1 MIMAAGGKIVL
12 VAGATGR
19 AGRCIISELLK
30 RGYGVRALLVPPF
43 DPPDPPGLRS
53 KGVELVAGDLA
64 SVPSLEKAMD
74 GAAFLISAIGS
85 KKPFSKAENDRID
98 NMGNQNLARAA
109 RAKGLQKIVIISSVG
124 AGNSR
129 NALSFMYKV
138 MMSPILRAKEKS
150 EAFIQSYGMTY
161 TIVRPGGYGDKEV
174 SGRIAFGEGGKITGR
189 VTREQIAKVCVD
201 ALANQAMNNRT
212 FEVVDEA
219 TVAPERRQFIIK
231 I

>member
-1 MIMAAGGKIVL
+1 VG
-12 VAGATGR
+12 
-19 AGRCIISELLK
+19 ELLK
-30 RGYGVRALLVPPF
+30 RGYAVRALLVPPF
-43 DPPDPPGLRS
+43 DPPEPPGLRS
-53 KGVELVAGDLA
+53 QGVELVAGDLA
-64 SVPSLEKAMD
+64 SVASLEKAME

-85 KKPFSKAENDRID
+85 RKPFSGKENDRID

-109 RAKGLQKIVIISSVG
+109 KAKGLEKIVIISSVG

-161 TIVRPGGYGDKEV
+161 TIIRPGGYGDKEV

-201 ALANQAMNNRT
+201 ALTNQVMNNRT

>member
-1 MIMAAGGKIVL
+1 MKPEGGKTVL

-19 AGRCIISELLK
+19 AGRCIVNELMK
-30 RGYGVRALLVPPF
+30 RGYAVRALLVPPF

-53 KGVELVAGDLA
+53 QGVEVVSGDLA
-64 SVPSLEKAMD
+64 SVASLEKAME

-85 KKPFSKAENDRID
+85 KKPFSGKENDRID

-109 RAKGLQKIVIISSVG
+109 KAKGLEKIVIISSVG

-161 TIVRPGGYGDKEV
+161 TIIRPGGYGDKEV

-201 ALANQAMNNRT
+201 ALTNQVMNNRT

-219 TVAPERRQFIIK
+219 TVAPERRQFIVTM
-231 I
+231 

>member
-1 MIMAAGGKIVL
+1 MKPEGGKTVL

-19 AGRCIISELLK
+19 AGRCIVNELLK
-30 RGYGVRALLVPPF
+30 RGYAVRALLVPPF

-53 KGVELVAGDLA
+53 QGVELVAGDLA
-64 SVPSLEKAMD
+64 SVASLEKAMD

-85 KKPFSKAENDRID
+85 KKPFSGKENDRID
-98 NMGNQNLARAA
+98 NMGNQNLGRAA
-109 RAKGLQKIVIISSVG
+109 KTKGLEKIVVISSVG

-129 NALSFMYKV
+129 NALSFMYKL

-161 TIVRPGGYGDKEV
+161 TIIRPGGYGDKEV

-189 VTREQIAKVCVD
+189 VTREQIARVCVD
-201 ALANQAMNNRT
+201 ALTNQAMNNRT

-219 TVAPERRQFIIK
+219 TVAPERRRFIVTV
-231 I
+231 